1 MKESRYIELLNL
13 YVDHQLTPV
22 EAAELEAEVHRNPER
37 RRIYTQYCQMQKAC
51 TLIFDAER
59 SLAPKTAAVLSAF
72 EAGRPVSSSS
82 PFWGFGAFGT
92 VGLAAAVAFGAFVG
106 IRWYSGST
114 GPTFQP
120 APAMAAVANPA
131 VPDLAPVSETVAQV
145 EAVSGA
151 RGSVDVVVADVPVPA
166 VSDEA
171 VVLLAS
177 AASSPSQSPSASV
190 STSARSPF
198 QSFLLGTTSM
208 LSRVSDNEASRSPQ
222 VDLAWLN
229 DVKLPAARPLLDDEP
244 VFESQPTLKQ
254 GEPRIYRSRQPF
266 RGGTTEMISFQ
277 FQR

>member
-131 VPDLAPVSETVAQV
+131 VPDLAPVSETVA
-145 EAVSGA
+145 
-151 RGSVDVVVADVPVPA
+151 RGSVDVGVADVPVPA

-177 AASSPSQSPSASV
+177 AVSSPSQSPSASV
-190 STSARSPF
+190 STGARSPF